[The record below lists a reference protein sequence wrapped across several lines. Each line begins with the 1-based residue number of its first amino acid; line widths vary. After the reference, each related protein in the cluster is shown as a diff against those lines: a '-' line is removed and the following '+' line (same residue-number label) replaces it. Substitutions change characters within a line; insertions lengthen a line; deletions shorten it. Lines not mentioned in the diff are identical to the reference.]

1 MFNILKTNGNL
12 NFVFI
17 VNCKKDHDSLKEIN
31 ENLIKDLKIHQG
43 NNVHLGTVD
52 LKLSNIQIIS
62 ITSFHIHHKQ
72 LFNYHPIITIIQF
85 LLSLMDFLLY
95 IIANSLT
102 FEGISK

>member
-1 MFNILKTNGNL
+1 MFNYYVRYLTRINPAYFKFIMQYKKLCYYNCKVFSILKTNGNL

-62 ITSFHIHHKQ
+62 I
-72 LFNYHPIITIIQF
+72 
-85 LLSLMDFLLY
+85 
-95 IIANSLT
+95 
-102 FEGISK
+102 